1 MAAKKVAQAATHSY
15 LGYLQQSPQDR
26 LQEEL
31 QSQVQEV
38 KSLWEVNISKTRAS
52 LARAKKNLQDSYRT
66 ASITG
71 IIEATEQVEGY
82 TRGLQIMEEAFAVLF
97 PVETV

>member
-1 MAAKKVAQAATHSY
+1 MAKVTSTTQNLTY

-38 KSLWEVNISKTRAS
+38 KSSWEVNISKTKAS

-66 ASITG
+66 ASIDG
-71 IIEATEQVEGY
+71 IIGATEQVEGF
-82 TRGLQIMEEAFAVLF
+82 TRGLEIMEAAFAQLF
-97 PVETV
+97 PAETV